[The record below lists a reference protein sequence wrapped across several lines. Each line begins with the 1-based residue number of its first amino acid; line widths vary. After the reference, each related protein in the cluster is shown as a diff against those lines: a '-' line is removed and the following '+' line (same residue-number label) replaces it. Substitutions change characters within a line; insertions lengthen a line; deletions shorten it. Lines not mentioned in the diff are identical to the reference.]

1 MGSDEESYQH
11 LSGMSLLLAA
21 GAQSAAPE
29 SKRLESEDNRNF
41 VLSQYNWVEANTGV
55 FMVRSGPWKYMSYG
69 HTYKAFKDYQPQL
82 YNVEEDP
89 EELDDVSAKNPDMIA
104 NLDKKLRQ
112 LIDPDDV
119 DRKVMQ
125 DDFNRL

>member
-1 MGSDEESYQH
+1 MGD
-11 LSGMSLLLAA
+11 
-21 GAQSAAPE
+21 
-29 SKRLESEDNRNF
+29 F

-55 FMVRSGPWKYMSYG
+55 FMVRSGPWKYMTYG
-69 HTYKAFKDYQPQL
+69 HTYKAYKDYKPQL

-125 DDFNRL
+125 DDFNRLQSRFSQEPQFLSEVNTKDFEACCERLPG